1 MKRSG
6 LGTRFRRLWFATG
19 VSAVGDGMVLVG
31 FPLLALEFTRNP
43 LLIAGVMACGQAP
56 VVLVGLPA
64 GVMADRMSQRQLLLV
79 IELARFFILGGFG
92 SAVFLGAGSLPLL
105 YGAVF
110 LLGALSVSFD
120 VVVGACL
127 PSVVS
132 ESSLVAANTRLLSA
146 ELTGEELL
154 GQAAGGA
161 AFSLARSV
169 PFVADAVS
177 FIFSA
182 ALLRGAVEDTKPSSA
197 EMSAWRDLRQGLAWF
212 VREPVV
218 RLLTSVISTLAF
230 CQAAVLGVLVLYA
243 TTRLQLRG
251 AGYGLLLAAAATGN
265 LIALPVAPRVHR
277 VLGSAGCIAAAGLT
291 AALAYPVL
299 ALTRSAAVAAAA
311 LMMETVAV
319 LVGNV
324 ASRSLRQTI
333 VPGPMQGRATAA
345 FQTVILACVPLGG
358 LAGGLASAAFGI
370 RDTFLAAGALQLLL
384 VAFLA
389 PRLRSRLA
397 ATNRAGGNGG
407 LASSLSDGST
417 AATRAA

>member
-1 MKRSG
+1 M
-6 LGTRFRRLWFATG
+6 
-19 VSAVGDGMVLVG
+19 
-31 FPLLALEFTRNP
+31 
-43 LLIAGVMACGQAP
+43 
-56 VVLVGLPA
+56 
-64 GVMADRMSQRQLLLV
+64 
-79 IELARFFILGGFG
+79 
-92 SAVFLGAGSLPLL
+92 
-105 YGAVF
+105 
-110 LLGALSVSFD
+110 
-120 VVVGACL
+120 
-127 PSVVS
+127 
-132 ESSLVAANTRLLSA
+132 
-146 ELTGEELL
+146 
-154 GQAAGGA
+154 
-161 AFSLARSV
+161 
-169 PFVADAVS
+169 
-177 FIFSA
+177 
-182 ALLRGAVEDTKPSSA
+182 
-197 EMSAWRDLRQGLAWF
+197 
-212 VREPVV
+212 
-218 RLLTSVISTLAF
+218 
-230 CQAAVLGVLVLYA
+230 
-243 TTRLQLRG
+243 
-251 AGYGLLLAAAATGN
+251 
-265 LIALPVAPRVHR
+265 
-277 VLGSAGCIAAAGLT
+277 

-299 ALTRSAAVAAAA
+299 ALTHSPIAAAAA